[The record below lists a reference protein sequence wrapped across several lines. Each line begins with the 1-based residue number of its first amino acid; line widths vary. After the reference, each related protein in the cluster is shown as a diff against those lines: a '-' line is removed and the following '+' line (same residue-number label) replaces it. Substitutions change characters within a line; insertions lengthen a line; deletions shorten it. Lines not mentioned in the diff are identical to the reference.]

1 MPHVCR
7 PELELTS
14 NDWEVLEHTVTILG
28 HYENAVKTL
37 EGDGII
43 RMRKK
48 GYCGSYGNIWD
59 VIHGFEYLLE
69 VLEHYKAVAK
79 DFPEP
84 EHFTVGI
91 NMAWEKLEKY
101 YTKLNETPIYYAALA
116 FHPAYRWSWFT
127 DHWAERQEW
136 VDEAKQ
142 MVQEVWDN
150 SYRGLDILAN
160 TATEGPVAKRQK
172 RYHNAFEEHCIKA
185 CRKPM
190 RSDGSKAFVSDEY
203 EAWQAQAEHGDDEV
217 RDPLE
222 YWHERK
228 LDYLHKTPADPL
240 LTTMS
245 ALERVLSENPWP
257 LQKFSTLVDFSG
269 ENIAFLSRLSI
280 WWASCPETLDHER
293 RIDAFN
299 RALGIYVDFV
309 SPRDAEFPLNL
320 SSADLKPLKD
330 VFERAARITCGEGR
344 NDLVTPFDIEPTPA
358 SSSLGSSVQYTGE
371 IPEGF
376 CGGVF
381 DDVQTH
387 VKYLVF
393 VNTWPKFVEA
403 MHQPS
408 HWSMPKFS
416 YKQDTVEVARLPS
429 TNIMDCH
436 GVSVKR
442 GEWKRRGIVFD
453 NESMVRVDPDET

>member
-1 MPHVCR
+1 MHARSGFSLRRKSSTTCDFHICNVSCSSGALSTGSCHSCSSRSNLSTSTPEVPCSCR
-7 PELELTS
+7 STTFDQLVLNANLQPPLRLHDRPLLT
-14 NDWEVLEHTVTILG
+14 
-28 HYENAVKTL
+28 
-37 EGDGII
+37 
-43 RMRKK
+43 
-48 GYCGSYGNIWD
+48 
-59 VIHGFEYLLE
+59 
-69 VLEHYKAVAK
+69 
-79 DFPEP
+79 P
-84 EHFTVGI
+84 
-91 NMAWEKLEKY
+91 
-101 YTKLNETPIYYAALA
+101 
-116 FHPAYRWSWFT
+116 
-127 DHWAERQEW
+127 
-136 VDEAKQ
+136 
-142 MVQEVWDN
+142 
-150 SYRGLDILAN
+150 
-160 TATEGPVAKRQK
+160 
-172 RYHNAFEEHCIKA
+172 
-185 CRKPM
+185 
-190 RSDGSKAFVSDEY
+190 
-203 EAWQAQAEHGDDEV
+203 
-217 RDPLE
+217 
-222 YWHERK
+222 ERK